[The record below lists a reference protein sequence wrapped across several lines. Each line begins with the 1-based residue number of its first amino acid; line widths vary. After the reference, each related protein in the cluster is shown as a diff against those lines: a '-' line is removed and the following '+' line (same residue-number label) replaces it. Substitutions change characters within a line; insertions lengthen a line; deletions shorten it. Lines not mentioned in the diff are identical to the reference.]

1 MRTTKILASFLVAAA
16 LVTAQKVKS
25 KGEGEALQAI
35 QKEMQTAAD
44 PGTPAAER
52 AQHYDATIK
61 KVDEFVKKFADTE
74 FKEWA
79 LTRAAEA
86 AEAKNDSAKLII
98 YSELAIE
105 ANPKAYSPML
115 MESAELARTTRENDL
130 DKDEKL
136 SKAEKLAHQAMDI
149 IPTAAKPN
157 PQIPDDQW
165 EGIKKDYLGDAH
177 RDLGMIAS
185 VRKKYDVAIA
195 EFKQA
200 GDIAAHSDPAVYVR
214 LAGAYTDNKQP
225 DEALAV
231 LAKVN
236 NPALKPFVD
245 KETKRAQDLK
255 AATKK

>member
-1 MRTTKILASFLVAAA
+1 MSITKTMAAFLAAAA
-16 LVTAQKVKS
+16 LVMAQKPKS
-25 KGEGEALQAI
+25 KGELEALQAI
-35 QKEMQTAAD
+35 QAEQD
-44 PGTPAAER
+44 PAAR
-52 AQHYDATIK
+52 MA
-61 KVDEFVKKFADTE
+61 KVDAFIQKFADTE

-79 LTRAAEA
+79 YSRAAEA

-115 MESAELARTTRENDL
+115 MEAAELARTTRENDL

-136 SKAEKLAHQAMDI
+136 SKADKLAHQAMDI
-149 IPTAAKPN
+149 VPTAPKPN
-157 PQIPDDQW
+157 PQIPDAQW
-165 EGIKKDYLGDAH
+165 EEVKKDYLGDAH

-185 VRKKYDVAIA
+185 VRKKYDVAID

-200 GDIAAHSDPAVYVR
+200 SSIAAHPDPAVYIR

-231 LAKVN
+231 LAKVS

-255 AATKK
+255 AAKK